1 MDMCNLLEKKMRKRP
16 SSLYS
21 LMDELMASAT
31 EPMPK
36 TKQRYQLTRMYE
48 GLRAMETAPE
58 PTVDDWRVVSDAVN
72 LMETL
77 IYEMKICEDT
87 NGLLKDAMKALE
99 GAGNR
104 SINGKGIRLD
114 ANGITAVRSIL
125 EDYASIIDTL
135 PHRTMVNC
143 HRLTEKRL
151 WAIIEG
157 RRKPHDIHISKQLA
171 QSNK

>member
-1 MDMCNLLEKKMRKRP
+1 MLVRKKLKMRKRP

-21 LMDELMASAT
+21 LMDELIASST

-36 TKQRYQLTRMYE
+36 AKQRYQLTRMYE
-48 GLRAMETAPE
+48 GLRSMETAPE
-58 PTVDDWRVVSDAVN
+58 PTIDDWRVVSDAVN

-87 NGLLKDAMKALE
+87 NGLLKDATDALE
-99 GAGNR
+99 AAGNR

-114 ANGITAVRSIL
+114 AAGITAVRSIL
-125 EDYASIIDTL
+125 EDYASIMEIV
-135 PHRTMVNC
+135 PYRTMINC

-151 WAIIEG
+151 WAIVDG
-157 RRKPHDIHISKQLA
+157 KRKPQHVTIKKPARLSK
-171 QSNK
+171 

>member
-1 MDMCNLLEKKMRKRP
+1 MDMCNLLEEKMRKRP

-21 LMDELMASAT
+21 LMDELMASGT

-36 TKQRYQLTRMYE
+36 AKQRYQLTRMYE

-77 IYEMKICEDT
+77 IYEMRVCEDT
-87 NGLLKDAMKALE
+87 NGLLKDAMNALE
-99 GAGNR
+99 AAGNR
-104 SINGKGIRLD
+104 SINNKGIRLD
-114 ANGITAVRSIL
+114 AAGITAVRSIL

-151 WAIIEG
+151 WAIIG
-157 RRKPHDIHISKQLA
+157 GKRKPHDVHISNNI
-171 QSNK
+171 SNKL

>member
-1 MDMCNLLEKKMRKRP
+1 MTKRKKRP

-31 EPMPK
+31 NPMPK
-36 TKQRYQLTRMYE
+36 DKQHYQLTRMYE

-77 IYEMKICEDT
+77 IDEMKICEDT
-87 NGLLKDAMKALE
+87 NGLLNDAIKAL
-99 GAGNR
+99 GAAGNR
-104 SINGKGIRLD
+104 SINNKGIRLD
-114 ANGITAVRSIL
+114 AAGITAVRSIL

-135 PHRTMVNC
+135 PHRVMVNC

-151 WAIIEG
+151 WAIIG
-157 RRKPHDIHISKQLA
+157 GKRKPHDVHISKQLSL
-171 QSNK
+171 QDK